1 MKAKTPAV
9 RLTAAPADP
18 LRRQWGLA
26 LLGATGSLLLP
37 WRRANAQQAAASA
50 AIAAATGPLYLV
62 EIVLFRGFG
71 AAAGEDT
78 TAAAGVQAQDNDTT
92 AGDSARAARFGEL
105 LPAAK
110 HKLGDVVGRLNS
122 GGAKRVLAHAAW
134 TQTAGG
140 WNSGSGPD
148 AQTLGL
154 ASAGFSGTVRLERG
168 QYLHLGFNLSWA
180 AAGGTH
186 YTLAQ
191 MRRVTPGDRQ
201 YYDHPAF
208 AAIAQVTLLG
218 NDGA

>member
-1 MKAKTPAV
+1 MKVITPAI

-18 LRRQWGLA
+18 LRRQLGLA
-26 LLGATGSLLLP
+26 LLGTAGSLLLP
-37 WRRANAQQAAASA
+37 WRGANAQQAAAS
-50 AIAAATGPLYLV
+50 AATGPLYLV

-78 TAAAGVQAQDNDTT
+78 TAATGVQAQDNDTT

-191 MRRVTPGDRQ
+191 MRRVKPGDRQ

-208 AAIAQVTLLG
+208 AVIAQVTLLG

>member
-1 MKAKTPAV
+1 MKAITPAV
-9 RLTAAPADP
+9 RLSAAPSDP
-18 LRRQWGLA
+18 LRRQWGLG
-26 LLGATGSLLLP
+26 LLGAAGSLLLP
-37 WRRANAQQAAASA
+37 WRGATAQQAT
-50 AIAAATGPLYLV
+50 AAATGPLYLV
-62 EIVLFRGFG
+62 EIVLFRGLG
-71 AAAGEDT
+71 AASGEDT
-78 TAAAGVQAQDNDTT
+78 TVATGVQAQDNDTT

-110 HKLGDVVGRLNS
+110 YKLGDVVGRLNS

-191 MRRVTPGDRQ
+191 MRRVKPGDRQ